1 MAANGWSVVAMDK
14 RARSSNKGTPQMADP
29 QTMPHSADHRD
40 NRRDVIV
47 KRLASE
53 GLKTLDFFRGLRPE
67 DWSCQVYTAGSG
79 WTANQVLCHI
89 LNAEQGFHHLISDI
103 LLGGPGAPEGLDIDA
118 YNEERIRAM
127 QCQDR
132 EALLK
137 AFSQARI
144 TTMEIVRRMKPEDF
158 ERIGRHPYL
167 GVTTL
172 EAMLKLIY
180 RHVMLHQR
188 DIRRAIDHGQPADL
202 AEPAPD
208 GSD

>member
-1 MAANGWSVVAMDK
+1 
-14 RARSSNKGTPQMADP
+14 MADP
-29 QTMPHSADHRD
+29 QSAPRSANHR
-40 NRRDVIV
+40 NSRRDVLV

-53 GLKTLDFFRGLRPE
+53 GLKTLDFFRELHPE
-67 DWSCQVYTAGSG
+67 DWSRQVYTAGSG
-79 WTANQVLCHI
+79 WKVNQVLCHI

-103 LLGGPGAPEGLDIDA
+103 LLGGPGAPEDLDIDV

-127 QCQDR
+127 HCQDR

-144 TTMEIVRRMKPEDF
+144 TTMEIVRRMQPEDF
-158 ERIGRHPYL
+158 ERVGRHPYL

-172 EAMLKLIY
+172 DAMLKLIY

-188 DIRRAIDHGQPADL
+188 DIRRTIDHDQPVDL

-208 GSD
+208 GQG

>member
-1 MAANGWSVVAMDK
+1 
-14 RARSSNKGTPQMADP
+14 MADSQQAP
-29 QTMPHSADHRD
+29 RSANPHDAHRD
-40 NRRDVIV
+40 TLV

-53 GLKTLDFFRGLRPE
+53 GLKTLDFFRKLNPE
-67 DWSCQVYTAGSG
+67 DWSRQVYTAGSG
-79 WTANQVLCHI
+79 WTVRQVLCHI

-103 LLGGPGAPEGLDIDA
+103 LLGGPGAPEDLDIDV
-118 YNEERIRAM
+118 YNEERIRVM
-127 QCQDR
+127 HCQDMDSV
-132 EALLK
+132 LK

-144 TTMEIVRRMKPEDF
+144 TTMEIVRRMQPGDF

-172 EAMLKLIY
+172 DAMLKLIY

-188 DIRRAIDHGQPADL
+188 DIQRTIAHGQPVDL

-208 GSD
+208 SQV